1 MHLAIMAVD
10 GLWLVLGGGNG
21 EVDRQDGEGVDQ
33 ELEVVVY
40 LLGHLF
46 LGAVSLAQEAGALA
60 ECVLVYLGACA
71 DDACRI
77 ELHLQLVG
85 ELAHLYVL
93 EVAEAVACVF
103 PHLQLSVEE
112 ARDAAVLHDVG
123 LALQHLLSGL
133 ELHGAQAV
141 FI

>member
-1 MHLAIMAVD
+1 MERQQSVHLAIMAVD

-77 ELHLQLVG
+77 ELHL
-85 ELAHLYVL
+85 
-93 EVAEAVACVF
+93 
-103 PHLQLSVEE
+103 
-112 ARDAAVLHDVG
+112 
-123 LALQHLLSGL
+123 
-133 ELHGAQAV
+133 
-141 FI
+141 